1 MASASDDES
10 TQPID
15 IESLRS
21 ALPKKQPDTEP
32 PLPSFAD
39 ADPEAEADHTAIG
52 RSPFEEMA
60 PVSSREAPA
69 SRPDLDRG
77 PFGTERPPPSMP
89 SVLEDTQHGGATSQ
103 PAVTVPYPVSL
114 RSQTITQAES
124 TVRSQTITQTGASI
138 PSSLQA
144 TLQAHELA
152 QAMVAVMGGAP
163 RLDRTD
169 EHPEPSFGDT
179 DEHRGHG
186 HEDVA
191 DVTELADLD
200 DDDDLGDTSDDIS
213 ALRSHESH
221 EPEEHEEHDTATRLP
236 LLDAVEPPPP
246 PVSPFAPM
254 EPITDARSS
263 SRMLLAD
270 EHTNVTSVSPANVPR
285 DISIIEMPPS
295 SALPVAPPPP
305 SVRLH
310 HPADDPDLTQMGRMD
325 QAGIRAAFAA
335 AEASE
340 STSILKAPV
349 VPALPLDPTV
359 IRPSPVEAMSYD
371 LPDDPLLPSP
381 PESRPPRVEP
391 PPQSEPSIMEVDDD
405 DVEEDLDDASDLEAL
420 ETTGET
426 GFPTSATGG
435 FASSGRMS
443 VGMNADSGVTGVISD
458 PYAEPVISEPKEDE
472 ASDPLGDSGVGL
484 PRPPNLRPASSA
496 AFRVSSVVETPRVTP
511 SPPPEPVMEGELPR
525 FSFASMDD
533 VPAMSIESGDV
544 DVELLSGSNP
554 LRDSADDDGHD
565 LETHAGDIEDVID
578 EPAVEPLMPDDP
590 FAALP
595 DLYGQEND
603 DDDGGATS
611 FLRRD
616 DPRNLRAQHD
626 ETIARTAPSPRPP
639 PHDEPDR
646 TVMAVPAK
654 RSLAPPPNIPTFT
667 PPAPA
672 GKQIVPAYE
681 VDTDSDEDQLQR
693 EGSYGAL
700 LDLYRMR
707 LADAATPIER
717 ATLMHKIASV
727 HEYQLAEP
735 ELAFDA
741 LVQAFELRPTDED
754 LAISVDRVAKGLGRV
769 SEVAERTRKNLHTAD
784 HELKVILL
792 GHLVYWYERLMNR
805 GGEIS
810 PFVSELERLD
820 KSHPVSLRR
829 QAQIA
834 AANADIKSQRDL
846 LVRALDRTFRRDEK
860 ISLLVALAGT
870 HAGTPEATK
879 YYEAALAIDSS
890 AIVALQGY
898 ERIGRDQAKHAQV
911 EWTLERQIEVAP
923 TTAERVDALLKL
935 ADLYETKYLKRE
947 RAAEILEQVVEIEPA
962 HPQALKALERC
973 YHALRDWPH
982 LVTVLRA
989 RADNTYDKKQKIE
1002 LLELAAE
1009 VFESKIGDAAAAI
1022 EVHRDLL
1029 IVDPKHRRALGDLAR
1044 LYEKL
1049 ADWGNMATYKARVAE
1064 LASNKRQASQQLV
1077 QLGDFLAAAPAD
1089 PSLPNEPRDPI
1100 AARLQYER
1108 AVAVDPT
1115 NAAGWEA
1122 LQRVAAAAGD
1132 ERRVAQCLEQRGR
1145 FVDGPRQRAGIYVEL
1160 AQLHLRNGDERAARE
1175 AYESAIRSDATNE
1188 AAAAA
1193 MLDVFVHEEK
1203 WNDAAPLCDLLVN
1216 AATRDKD
1223 DDLLFTRLRLSTR
1236 VAAALA
1242 DAERAMGSAVAAL
1255 DLRPDDEA
1263 AQADLVAVSM
1273 QCRDT
1278 PNLVARAKK
1287 WLTRIASGPNP
1298 LPAQVLFGLAMLQ
1311 KDAGEIDLAAATL
1324 ERAQSAEPDN
1334 PDVVRELADVY
1345 LAQGDFPRCCKLKVD
1360 MARNATS
1367 AETRF
1372 QLLIDTGEIWAKRAD
1387 ELDKAAMVFEEARAI
1402 KPLDHWLLHTL
1413 MWVYG
1418 ETQQWD
1424 ALSNVLESIAQIQ
1437 ESPERKAK
1445 SFFAMAQIVLEKM
1458 RDPQR
1463 ASDLFDQVLDVD
1475 RKRLDAFELQVRALT
1490 EAKDWELLEVSYR
1503 KMLARIKD
1511 DDDANLKF
1519 VLFQQLG
1526 IIYRDRLEDAA
1537 RAFEALDAAAQLRP
1551 DNAEVRKIITEILV
1565 VTDNLDNAV
1574 MRIRDL
1580 IEGDPHDAELYVELY
1595 ELFLRQHFFDK
1606 AWCAVNVLAQL
1617 REPTAEQQRFHE
1629 DYGPMPLGEI
1639 PGQIVEQAWRSHVLH
1654 HELDP
1659 TLTSLFALM
1668 TPAVARMRYS
1678 QLRPDQL
1685 VYAAGRPFTPAHS
1698 RMYEAIRQTVAN
1710 AAEILHLPP
1719 PDLLLGDPGS
1729 PIPFAPALAP
1739 YGAVHVAVPAV
1750 EARAESLVYV
1760 VGKRV
1765 AEQRHEL
1772 AARAFFPA
1780 VSDLTALLAAAVRVS
1795 RQEGAKDAA
1804 GRALDASLVAVL
1816 NPQEREGIRAIVMQA
1831 AMEGGLVDVKR
1842 WSQAADT
1849 SSMRAGL
1856 LLCGDVA
1863 QARKV
1868 ILAEPQSTSDMPPRE
1883 RIAELYKFAT
1893 SDLYTDL
1900 RGAIGVAVTE

>member
-1 MASASDDES
+1 MASASDEES

-39 ADPEAEADHTAIG
+39 PDAEAEHTAIG

-60 PVSSREAPA
+60 PE
-69 SRPDLDRG
+69 RG
-77 PFGTERPPPSMP
+77 PFGTERPPPSLP
-89 SVLEDTQHGGATSQ
+89 EDTQHGGATSQ

-124 TVRSQTITQTGASI
+124 TVRNQTITQTGASI

-152 QAMVAVMGGAP
+152 QAMVAVMGGGS

-179 DEHRGHG
+179 DEHRGH
-186 HEDVA
+186 DVD

-200 DDDDLGDTSDDIS
+200 EDDDVGDTSDDIS
-213 ALRSHESH
+213 ALGR
-221 EPEEHEEHDTATRLP
+221 EEHDTATRLP
-236 LLDAVEPPPP
+236 LLDAVEPPAP

-254 EPITDARSS
+254 EPITDARSSS

-270 EHTNVTSVSPANVPR
+270 EHTNVTSVSPAHLPR

-295 SALPVAPPPP
+295 SALPAAPPPP
-305 SVRLH
+305 SVRLA
-310 HPADDPDLTQMGRMD
+310 HPADDPDLTQMGRLD

-340 STSILKAPV
+340 STSILKAPSV
-349 VPALPLDPTV
+349 ARAAPLESTV
-359 IRPSPVEAMSYD
+359 IRPSPVEAMSYA
-371 LPDDPLLPSP
+371 LPDDPLLPAP
-381 PESRPPRVEP
+381 PPSRPLRVEP
-391 PPQSEPSIMEVDDD
+391 PPQSEPSILEVDDD
-405 DVEEDLDDASDLEAL
+405 DLEDDVESAPDMEAL

-426 GFPTSATGG
+426 GFPTSNGM
-435 FASSGRMS
+435 ASSGRMRA
-443 VGMNADSGVTGVISD
+443 GMNADSGVTGVISD

-533 VPAMSIESGDV
+533 LPAMSIESGDA

-554 LRDSADDDGHD
+554 VREHD
-565 LETHAGDIEDVID
+565 LADMNDVEDVID
-578 EPAVEPLMPDDP
+578 EPISEPLMPDDP

-595 DLYGQEND
+595 DLYGQDND

-616 DPRNLRAQHD
+616 DPRNLRAQHHHD
-626 ETIARTAPSPRPP
+626 ETIARTAPSPHPS

-646 TVMAVPAK
+646 TMMAVPAK
-654 RSLAPPPNIPTFT
+654 RSLAPPPNIPTFI

-672 GKQIVPAYE
+672 GKPIVPAYE

-717 ATLMHKIASV
+717 ATLLHKIASV

-735 ELAFDA
+735 EPAFDA

-754 LAISVDRVAKGLGRV
+754 LAMSLDRVAKGLGRV

-784 HELKVILL
+784 HELKIILL

-890 AIVALQGY
+890 ALVALQGY
-898 ERIGRDQAKHAQV
+898 ERIGRDQGKHAQV
-911 EWTLERQIEVAP
+911 EWTLERQVEVAP
-923 TTAERVDALLKL
+923 TNAERIDALLKL

-947 RAAEILEQVVEIEPA
+947 RAAEILEQVVLAEPA

-1064 LASNKRQASQQLV
+1064 LASTKRQASQQLV
-1077 QLGDFLAAAPAD
+1077 QLGDFLAASPTD
-1089 PSLPNEPRDPI
+1089 PSLPAEPRDPM

-1108 AVAVDPT
+1108 AVTVDPT

-1132 ERRVAQCLEQRGR
+1132 DRRVAQCLEQRGR

-1160 AQLHLRNGDERAARE
+1160 AQLHLRSGDERAARE
-1175 AYESAIRSDATNE
+1175 AFESAIRSDATNE

-1203 WNDAAPLCDLLVN
+1203 WNDAAGLCDLLVN

-1242 DAERAMGSAVAAL
+1242 GAERALGSAVAAL
-1255 DLRPDDEA
+1255 ALRPAAEE

-1278 PNLVARAKK
+1278 PALVARAKK
-1287 WLTRIASGPNP
+1287 WLTRIADGPNP
-1298 LPAQVLFGLAMLQ
+1298 LPPQVLLGLAMLQ
-1311 KDAGEIDLAAATL
+1311 KDAGEIDLAASTL
-1324 ERAQSAEPDN
+1324 ERAQSAAPDD

-1367 AETRF
+1367 AEARF
-1372 QLLIDTGEIWAKRAD
+1372 QLLIDTGEIWAKRAG
-1387 ELDKAAMVFEEARAI
+1387 ELDKAAMVFEEARVI

-1445 SFFAMAQIVLEKM
+1445 SFFAMAQLVLEKM

-1490 EAKDWELLEVSYR
+1490 EAKDWESLEVAYR

-1519 VLFQQLG
+1519 VLFHQLG

-1617 REPTAEQQRFHE
+1617 REPTPEQQRFHE
-1629 DYGPMPLGEI
+1629 DYAPMHLGEI

-1654 HELDP
+1654 HDLDP
-1659 TLTSLFALM
+1659 TLTKLFALM

-1698 RMYEAIRQTVAN
+1698 RMYETIRTTVAN

-1729 PIPFAPALAP
+1729 PVPFAPALAP

-1900 RGAIGVAVTE
+1900 RGAIGVAVSE